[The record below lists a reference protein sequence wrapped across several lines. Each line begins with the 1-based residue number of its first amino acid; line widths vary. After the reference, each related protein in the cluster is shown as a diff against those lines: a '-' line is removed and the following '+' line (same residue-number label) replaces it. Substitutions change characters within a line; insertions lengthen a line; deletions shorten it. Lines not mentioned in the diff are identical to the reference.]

1 MMKAYSISLEN
12 IKVLS
17 DGWVFERKYD
27 GVRQLWVSGKLFSE
41 FGVDNTSK
49 FNHIKEELE
58 GVDAVLDGEIC
69 LENGSSIDIK
79 ERKNWNKVSYVV
91 FDLLKLGKVDLT
103 KLPLIE
109 RRKILFK
116 LFDEKL
122 KNKKF
127 IKLSVGFF
135 NFDEAWKQVLKNN
148 WEGLIAKNL
157 YSPYEGSLDDLFK
170 INRSWNW
177 LKIKNWKEARE
188 EIIGFEKSGSN
199 TVFSKGSFILKNNTK
214 VSALSK
220 AVVKEYESL
229 KQFGKVY
236 AEIYYLKKTKDGKYF
251 HPKLKRLCLES
262 NELKEGDKII
272 SKR

>member
-12 IKVLS
+12 VKVLN

-27 GVRQLWVSGKLFSE
+27 GIRQLWVSGKLFSE

-58 GVDAVLDGEIC
+58 GIDAVLDGEIC

-116 LFDEKL
+116 LFKEKL
-122 KNKKF
+122 KGKKF

-157 YSPYEGSLDDLFK
+157 YSPYESSLDNLFK
-170 INRSWNW
+170 VKRSWNW
-177 LKIKNWKEARE
+177 LKIKNWKEAKE
-188 EIIGFEKSGSN
+188 KIVGFERSN
-199 TVFSKGSFILKNNTK
+199 SNSVFSKGAFILENGTRI
-214 VSALSK
+214 SALNK
-220 AVVKEYESL
+220 EIVKEYENL
-229 KQFGKVY
+229 RQFGNVL
-236 AEIYYLKKTKDGKYF
+236 AEFYYLKKTKDGKYF
-251 HPKLKRLCLES
+251 HPKLKRLVLE
-262 NELKEGDKII
+262 NGMKEERI
-272 SKR
+272 STF